1 MDKVYTVLGSSNHY
15 GERENNDFYATSKS
29 SVEALF
35 PLLEKHRIQLN
46 GIAIEPSVGN
56 GNILQVLSEHY
67 TGEYFPFLAYDIV
80 DRGWPNTTIID
91 WMQVKELPN
100 EEKFI
105 IGNPPYSLAM
115 EHIKHGLDLLNNGEY
130 SIHLLKIQFLEGQ
143 KRRKFFEEY
152 PPKFIFVFSERQ
164 NCYKNNIEIGNSSAI
179 CYCWYVWE
187 KGFKGNP
194 TIDWI

>member
-1 MDKVYTVLGSSNHY
+1 
-15 GERENNDFYATSKS
+15 
-29 SVEALF
+29 
-35 PLLEKHRIQLN
+35 
-46 GIAIEPSVGN
+46 
-56 GNILQVLSEHY
+56 
-67 TGEYFPFLAYDIV
+67 
-80 DRGWPNTTIID
+80 
-91 WMQVKELPN
+91 
-100 EEKFI
+100 
-105 IGNPPYSLAM
+105 M

-164 NCYKNNIEIGNSSAI
+164 NCYKNNIEIGSSSAI